1 MALPKG
7 VHVDKR
13 TGKLRAVACV
23 GRGSRNR
30 KEKTF
35 PAGTSNRELEKWQ
48 RDTETELDKAGGP
61 AVKGSILH
69 ELDQQYL
76 PIKAGEKMPTIEE
89 RERLMRMWVAEL
101 GPKRTRKTIE
111 AVEIRA
117 ILARW
122 HLAGWAGPTCNRART
137 ALMDFFT
144 VLGGRSAPNPVKDV
158 PKYPEFRQPPPS
170 IDFDLFQRIMA
181 ALPNQG
187 QGLAGE
193 DRAEVSKTKARL
205 ALIAFIGLPHKQIK
219 NLLPGHIDWKGRRV
233 YLLGRRK
240 GAGTN
245 DKWQAVSAAGMM
257 ALRVFASFNAWGE
270 FSNSSMRIS
279 FRRAV
284 LKAAPDLAAAF
295 STPRG
300 GISPYKLRHL
310 FGTNVLAT
318 SKDSDAT
325 SRLLIHKSK
334 ELLETYTE
342 AAQAPLDRAALD
354 AFDKAVAPVAA
365 LVTAEYATAMRRS
378 DKATAKLNRRRAAKA
393 AARANVV
400 DNGCGQTKKRSA

>member
-1 MALPKG
+1 
-7 VHVDKR
+7 VDKR
-13 TGKLRAVACV
+13 TGKLRAVACI
-23 GRGSRNR
+23 GRGSHNR

-35 PAGTSNRELEKWQ
+35 PAGTSNRDLEKWL
-48 RDTETELDKAGGP
+48 RDTCTALDKAGG
-61 AVKGSILH
+61 ATVKGSILH
-69 ELDQQYL
+69 ELETRYL
-76 PIKAGEKMPTIEE
+76 PIKAGEKMPTLGE
-89 RERLMRMWVAEL
+89 RERVMRLWIAEL

-158 PKYPEFRQPPPS
+158 PKYPEFRQPPPPV
-170 IDFDLFQRIMA
+170 DFDLFQRIMA
-181 ALPNQG
+181 ALPNRG
-187 QGLAGE
+187 QGIKGE

-219 NLLPGHIDWKGRRV
+219 GLLPGHIDWKGRRV

-245 DKWQAVSAAGMM
+245 DKWQAVAAAGMM
-257 ALRVFASFNAWGE
+257 ALRQFAAVGAWGK
-270 FSNSSMRIS
+270 FSNSSLRIS

-284 LKAAPDLAAAF
+284 LKAAPDLAAEF
-295 STPRG
+295 VTPRG

-310 FGTNVLAT
+310 FGTCVLAE
-318 SKDSDAT
+318 SHNADAT

-334 ELLETYTE
+334 ELLATYTE
-342 AAQAPLDRAALD
+342 AAHAPIDRAALD
-354 AFDKAVAPVAA
+354 AFDAKVAPVAA
-365 LVTAEYATAMRRS
+365 AVAADYAKAVKRSDRATARLH
-378 DKATAKLNRRRAAKA
+378 ARRAARA
-393 AARANVV
+393 AKRADVV
-400 DNGCGQTKKRSA
+400 DIGCGQTEKRRTKTA